1 MEAAKPEIAFTLPT
15 PDFHEMLGMSSEEA
29 IGISSVLFWVLAS
42 LVGTVQGG
50 IQALSRSYFGQIIP
64 PERSNEYYGFLDI
77 FGKFAAVIGP
87 ALYAL
92 VFGLSGK
99 ACYGILSVIIL
110 FILGLV
116 FLKIGKP
123 YFTAHE
129 LKKAES

>member
-1 MEAAKPEIAFTLPT
+1 VSVYLVITIIGFVMGFIV
-15 PDFHEMLGMSSEEA
+15 DFHGMLGLEYEQA
-29 IGISSVLFWVLAS
+29 IGISSVLFWALAT

-92 VFGLSGK
+92 VYGMTDK
-99 ACYGILSVIIL
+99 ASFGILSVILL

-116 FLKIGKP
+116 FLKKGKP
-123 YFTAHE
+123 YFGTAGQN
-129 LKKAES
+129 A